1 MDEQDGIHM
10 CADIIKEASDK
21 CWRGKRQETSHIEAG
36 KRHKQRSGQEN
47 TWFVDGV
54 RDEVLPQLCVILLF
68 GKFYGFVHILQ
79 LLHDHLQSPSAVPH
93 PAWVQRYIHHFLIAL
108 RSGKMRAPIKLTE
121 QEDGLL
127 YEVPLLTHLQS
138 LKEVR

>member
-10 CADIIKEASDK
+10 RADIIKEASDK
-21 CWRGKRQETSHIEAG
+21 CWRGRRQEVSHIEAG
-36 KRHKQRSGQEN
+36 KWQEQRSGQES

-54 RDEVLPQLCVILLF
+54 RDEVLPQLCVVLLF

-93 PAWVQRYIHHFLIAL
+93 PAWVQR
-108 RSGKMRAPIKLTE
+108 
-121 QEDGLL
+121 
-127 YEVPLLTHLQS
+127 
-138 LKEVR
+138 